1 MYLLVR
7 LRPSH
12 GREQDAIDVKT
23 RAQLIIRMR
32 SRACLVGWKTFG
44 VGCECQIVWKRLKH

>member
-7 LRPSH
+7 LRH

-44 VGCECQIVWKRLKH
+44 VLAASVKLCGND